1 MPVYHVYSS
10 VLLKGLVDVLEVE
23 AVRKEVIGCLM
34 VVVAKDRRQDGCLS
48 EEKYLM
54 EKQNILLSIL
64 RNVVT
69 KSPL

>member
-34 VVVAKDRRQDGCLS
+34 VVVAKDRGQDGCLS